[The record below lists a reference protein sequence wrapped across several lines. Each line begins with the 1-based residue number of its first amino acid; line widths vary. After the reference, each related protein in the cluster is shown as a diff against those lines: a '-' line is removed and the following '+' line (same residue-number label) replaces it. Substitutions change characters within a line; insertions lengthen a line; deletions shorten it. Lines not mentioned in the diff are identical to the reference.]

1 MSLVEQDFDREKH
14 VYNDN
19 DLAELLRK
27 AVQFFNG
34 TPVMQMPLKEKFEGA
49 GVYAIYYQG
58 KEGIYAPYGD
68 IINAYAYNEPIY
80 VGKAEPEGKRQG
92 RALKRNSGVKLFSRL
107 KEHVR
112 SIKAGSGLRIED
124 FCCRFVIC
132 EGDTVTMIPAFEA
145 ALTARF
151 HPLWNTF
158 VDGFGN
164 HDPGRGRVS
173 GVRSLW
179 DTLHPGRKFAE
190 KLPPNPCHVK
200 TIRVRIK
207 DFFVSRASYYS

>member
-1 MSLVEQDFDREKH
+1 MPIVEQKFDREKH
-14 VYNDN
+14 VYRDS

-34 TPVMQMPLKEKFEGA
+34 TPVLQLPLKETFEGA
-49 GVYAIYYQG
+49 GVYALYYRG
-58 KEGIYAPYGD
+58 KEGLYAPYGNV
-68 IINAYAYNEPIY
+68 INAYGYNEPIY

-92 RALKRNSGVKLFSRL
+92 RSLDKRNGNKLYGRL

-112 SIKAGSGLRIED
+112 SIRAVTGLKVED

-132 EGDTVTMIPAFEA
+132 DGETVTMIPAFEA
-145 ALTARF
+145 ALTAKFR
-151 HPLWNTF
+151 PLWNTF

-179 DTLHPGRKFAE
+179 DTIHVGRKFAT
-190 KLPPNPCHVK
+190 KLPINPCPVRMIK
-200 TIRVRIK
+200 MRIK
-207 DFFVSRASYYS
+207 DFFVSRVPYYS